1 MGFLK
6 KYKFELA
13 LVAVLITVSAVLIN
27 VLATKKKEDDH
38 GMVDGLRPA
47 ESYEHEEGDV
57 PSDKFY
63 EHKMM
68 ISKTD
73 FEKYQIT
80 TVGGKTVKAVLP
92 FWECFEGYE
101 RGEPEPT
108 IKLSVSKAV
117 ESDTYKGEKATGY
130 KYLSIYFAA
139 ENDYNLGY
147 AWEITGNYQLTDHED
162 GEDYMH
168 KDINYEKEN
177 RYFTNIGEQIIDV
190 DQDTRGVITGN
201 YQLTDHE
208 DGEDYMHKDI
218 NYEKENRYFTNIGEQ
233 IIDVD
238 QDTRGVITVT
248 DGNEYAFSEPGE
260 DTCIYMAPGD
270 KITGKFVIKI
280 EEDVLAAG
288 RGVITVTDG
297 NEYAFSEPGEDTCIY
312 MAPGDKI
319 TGKFVIKIEEDVLAA
334 GRNYVLYCSGSNRWM
349 NMDFAVLIEQ
359 DKIEKAVNVE

>member
-1 MGFLK
+1 MAFLK
-6 KYKFELA
+6 KYKFELL

-38 GMVDGLRPA
+38 GIIDGLRPA
-47 ESYEHEEGDV
+47 ESYAQEEGDV

-73 FEKYQIT
+73 FEKYQVT
-80 TVGGKTVKAVLP
+80 TAGGKTVKVVLP
-92 FWECFEGYE
+92 WWECFEGYKK
-101 RGEPEPT
+101 GEPEPT
-108 IKLSVSKAV
+108 IKLSVSKVV
-117 ESDTYKGEKATGY
+117 ESDTYKGKKEGGY

-147 AWEITGNYQLTDHED
+147 VWEITLNYQLTDHED

-177 RYFTNIGEQIIDV
+177 RYYTNICEEIIDV
-190 DQDTRGVITGN
+190 DQDTSGVIP
-201 YQLTDHE
+201 
-208 DGEDYMHKDI
+208 
-218 NYEKENRYFTNIGEQ
+218 
-233 IIDVD
+233 
-238 QDTRGVITVT
+238 VT
-248 DGNEYAFSEPGE
+248 DGNEYAFAEPGK
-260 DTCIYMAPGD
+260 DNCIYMAPGD

-288 RGVITVTDG
+288 RD
-297 NEYAFSEPGEDTCIY
+297 
-312 MAPGDKI
+312 
-319 TGKFVIKIEEDVLAA
+319 
-334 GRNYVLYCSGSNRWM
+334 YVLYCNGSNRWM
-349 NMDFAVLIEQ
+349 NWDFAVLIEQ

>member
-1 MGFLK
+1 MVFLK

-13 LVAVLITVSAVLIN
+13 LVALLITVSAVLIN
-27 VLATKKKEDDH
+27 VLTTKKKEDDH
-38 GMVDGLRPA
+38 GIIDGLRPA
-47 ESYEHEEGDV
+47 ESYAQEERDV

-63 EHKMM
+63 EHSMM

-73 FEKYQIT
+73 FEKYQVT

-92 FWECFEGYE
+92 VWECFEGYE

-117 ESDTYKGEKATGY
+117 ESDAYKGKKEGGY

-147 AWEITGNYQLTDHED
+147 AWEITGNYYLTDHEN

-168 KDINYEKEN
+168 KNYVDFEKEN
-177 RYFTNIGEQIIDV
+177 RIKKLICEEIIDV
-190 DQDTRGVITGN
+190 DQDTLGI
-201 YQLTDHE
+201 
-208 DGEDYMHKDI
+208 
-218 NYEKENRYFTNIGEQ
+218 
-233 IIDVD
+233 
-238 QDTRGVITVT
+238 ITVT
-248 DGNEYAFSEPGE
+248 DGNEFAFSEPGE

-288 RGVITVTDG
+288 RD
-297 NEYAFSEPGEDTCIY
+297 
-312 MAPGDKI
+312 
-319 TGKFVIKIEEDVLAA
+319 
-334 GRNYVLYCSGSNRWM
+334 YVLYANGSNRWM

>member
-1 MGFLK
+1 MAFLK

-13 LVAVLITVSAVLIN
+13 LVAVLITVTAVLIN

-117 ESDTYKGEKATGY
+117 ESDAYKGKKETGY

-139 ENDYNLGY
+139 ENGYNLGY
-147 AWEITGNYQLTDHED
+147 VFHITGNYQLTDHED

-177 RYFTNIGEQIIDV
+177 RYYTNICE
-190 DQDTRGVITGN
+190 
-201 YQLTDHE
+201 E
-208 DGEDYMHKDI
+208 
-218 NYEKENRYFTNIGEQ
+218 

-248 DGNEYAFSEPGE
+248 DGNEFAFSEPGE

-288 RGVITVTDG
+288 RD
-297 NEYAFSEPGEDTCIY
+297 
-312 MAPGDKI
+312 
-319 TGKFVIKIEEDVLAA
+319 
-334 GRNYVLYCSGSNRWM
+334 YVLYCNGSNRWM
-349 NMDFAVLIEQ
+349 NMDVVVLIEQ
-359 DKIEKAVNVE
+359 DNIEKAGNVE

>member
-1 MGFLK
+1 MAFLK
-6 KYKFELA
+6 KYKFELL

-38 GMVDGLRPA
+38 GIIDGLRPA
-47 ESYEHEEGDV
+47 ESYAQEEGDV

-73 FEKYQIT
+73 FEKYQVT
-80 TVGGKTVKAVLP
+80 TAGGKTVKVVLP
-92 FWECFEGYE
+92 WWECFEGYKK
-101 RGEPEPT
+101 GEPEPT

-117 ESDTYKGEKATGY
+117 ESDAYKGKKETGY

-147 AWEITGNYQLTDHED
+147 AWEITGNYYLTDHEN

-168 KDINYEKEN
+168 KNYVDFEKEN
-177 RYFTNIGEQIIDV
+177 RIKKLICE
-190 DQDTRGVITGN
+190 
-201 YQLTDHE
+201 E
-208 DGEDYMHKDI
+208 
-218 NYEKENRYFTNIGEQ
+218 

-248 DGNEYAFSEPGE
+248 DGNEFAFSEPGE

-288 RGVITVTDG
+288 RD
-297 NEYAFSEPGEDTCIY
+297 
-312 MAPGDKI
+312 
-319 TGKFVIKIEEDVLAA
+319 
-334 GRNYVLYCSGSNRWM
+334 YVLYCNGSNRWM
-349 NMDFAVLIEQ
+349 NWDFAVLIEQ

>member
-1 MGFLK
+1 MSFIK

-13 LVAVLITVSAVLIN
+13 LFLVLVISVTVLIVVQN
-27 VLATKKKEDDH
+27 NKKENKGN

-47 ESYEHEEGDV
+47 ESYEQEEGDV

-63 EHKMM
+63 EHSMM

-73 FEKYQIT
+73 FEKYQVT
-80 TVGGKTVKAVLP
+80 TVGGKMVKAVLP
-92 FWECFEGYE
+92 VWECFEGYKK
-101 RGEPEPT
+101 GEPEPT
-108 IKLSVSKAV
+108 IKFSVSKAV
-117 ESDTYKGEKATGY
+117 ESDAYKGKKETGY

-139 ENDYNLGY
+139 ENDYSLGY

-177 RYFTNIGEQIIDV
+177 RY
-190 DQDTRGVITGN
+190 
-201 YQLTDHE
+201 YA
-208 DGEDYMHKDI
+208 
-218 NYEKENRYFTNIGEQ
+218 NIGEQ

-248 DGNEYAFSEPGE
+248 DGNEFAFSEHGE

-288 RGVITVTDG
+288 RD
-297 NEYAFSEPGEDTCIY
+297 
-312 MAPGDKI
+312 
-319 TGKFVIKIEEDVLAA
+319 
-334 GRNYVLYCSGSNRWM
+334 YVLYCNGSNRWM
-349 NMDFAVLIEQ
+349 NMDVAVLIEQ
-359 DKIEKAVNVE
+359 DNIEKAGNVE

>member
-1 MGFLK
+1 MAFLK

-13 LVAVLITVSAVLIN
+13 LVALLITVSAVLIN
-27 VLATKKKEDDH
+27 VLTTKKKEDDH
-38 GMVDGLRPA
+38 GIIDGLRPA
-47 ESYEHEEGDV
+47 ESYAQEEGDV

-63 EHKMM
+63 EHSMM

-73 FEKYQIT
+73 FEKYQVT

-92 FWECFEGYE
+92 VWECFEGYE

-117 ESDTYKGEKATGY
+117 ESDAYKGKKETGY

-147 AWEITGNYQLTDHED
+147 AWEITGNYYLTDHEN

-168 KDINYEKEN
+168 KNYVDFEKEN
-177 RYFTNIGEQIIDV
+177 RIKKLICE
-190 DQDTRGVITGN
+190 
-201 YQLTDHE
+201 E
-208 DGEDYMHKDI
+208 
-218 NYEKENRYFTNIGEQ
+218 

-248 DGNEYAFSEPGE
+248 DGNEFAFSEPGE
-260 DTCIYMAPGD
+260 DTCIYMAQGD

-280 EEDVLAAG
+280 EEDVLEAG
-288 RGVITVTDG
+288 RD
-297 NEYAFSEPGEDTCIY
+297 
-312 MAPGDKI
+312 
-319 TGKFVIKIEEDVLAA
+319 
-334 GRNYVLYCSGSNRWM
+334 YVLYANGSNRWT
-349 NMDFAVLIEQ
+349 NWDFAVLIEQ
-359 DKIEKAVNVE
+359 DKIEKANNVE

>member
-190 DQDTRGVITGN
+190 DQDTRGVIT
-201 YQLTDHE
+201 
-208 DGEDYMHKDI
+208 
-218 NYEKENRYFTNIGEQ
+218 
-233 IIDVD
+233 
-238 QDTRGVITVT
+238 
-248 DGNEYAFSEPGE
+248 
-260 DTCIYMAPGD
+260 
-270 KITGKFVIKI
+270 
-280 EEDVLAAG
+280 
-288 RGVITVTDG
+288 VTDG

-359 DKIEKAVNVE
+359 DKIEKAGNVE

>member
-1 MGFLK
+1 MGFIK
-6 KYKFELA
+6 KYKLEVALFLVLVISVA
-13 LVAVLITVSAVLIN
+13 VLVAVQN
-27 VLATKKKEDDH
+27 NKKDKKDN

-47 ESYEHEEGDV
+47 ESYEQEEGDV

-73 FEKYQIT
+73 FEKYQVT

-92 FWECFEGYE
+92 WWNCFEGYK

-117 ESDTYKGEKATGY
+117 ESDAYKGEKKSGY

-139 ENDYNLGY
+139 ENDYKLGY
-147 AWEITGNYQLTDHED
+147 AWHITGNYHLTDHED

-168 KDINYEKEN
+168 KKYEDFYEEN
-177 RYFTNIGEQIIDV
+177 RIKKLIGE
-190 DQDTRGVITGN
+190 
-201 YQLTDHE
+201 E
-208 DGEDYMHKDI
+208 
-218 NYEKENRYFTNIGEQ
+218 

-248 DGNEYAFSEPGE
+248 DGNEFAFSEPGE

-270 KITGKFVIKI
+270 RITGKFVIKI

-288 RGVITVTDG
+288 RD
-297 NEYAFSEPGEDTCIY
+297 
-312 MAPGDKI
+312 
-319 TGKFVIKIEEDVLAA
+319 
-334 GRNYVLYCSGSNRWM
+334 YVLYANGSNRWM

-359 DKIEKAVNVE
+359 DKIEKAGNVE

>member
-1 MGFLK
+1 MAFLK
-6 KYKFELA
+6 KYKFELL

-38 GMVDGLRPA
+38 GIIDGLRPA
-47 ESYEHEEGDV
+47 ESYEQEEGDV

-63 EHKMM
+63 EAVRM

-73 FEKYQIT
+73 FEKYQVT

-92 FWECFEGYE
+92 WWNCFEGYE

-117 ESDTYKGEKATGY
+117 ESDAYKGKKETGY

-147 AWEITGNYQLTDHED
+147 VFHITGNYQLTDHED

-177 RYFTNIGEQIIDV
+177 RYYTNICGE
-190 DQDTRGVITGN
+190 T
-201 YQLTDHE
+201 
-208 DGEDYMHKDI
+208 
-218 NYEKENRYFTNIGEQ
+218 
-233 IIDVD
+233 IDVD

-248 DGNEYAFSEPGE
+248 DGNEFAFSEPGE

-288 RGVITVTDG
+288 RD
-297 NEYAFSEPGEDTCIY
+297 
-312 MAPGDKI
+312 
-319 TGKFVIKIEEDVLAA
+319 
-334 GRNYVLYCSGSNRWM
+334 YVLYCNGSNRWM
-349 NMDFAVLIEQ
+349 NWDFAVLIEQ

>member
-190 DQDTRGVITGN
+190 DQDTRGVIT
-201 YQLTDHE
+201 
-208 DGEDYMHKDI
+208 
-218 NYEKENRYFTNIGEQ
+218 
-233 IIDVD
+233 
-238 QDTRGVITVT
+238 
-248 DGNEYAFSEPGE
+248 
-260 DTCIYMAPGD
+260 
-270 KITGKFVIKI
+270 
-280 EEDVLAAG
+280 
-288 RGVITVTDG
+288 VTDG

-349 NMDFAVLIEQ
+349 NMDVAVLIEQ

>member
-1 MGFLK
+1 MAFLK
-6 KYKFELA
+6 KYKFELL

-38 GMVDGLRPA
+38 GIIDGLRPA
-47 ESYEHEEGDV
+47 ESYEQEEGDV

-63 EHKMM
+63 EEVRM

-73 FEKYQIT
+73 FEKYQVT

-92 FWECFEGYE
+92 WWNCFEGYE

-117 ESDTYKGEKATGY
+117 ESDAYKGKKETGY

-147 AWEITGNYQLTDHED
+147 VFHITGNYQLTDHED

-177 RYFTNIGEQIIDV
+177 RYYTNICE
-190 DQDTRGVITGN
+190 
-201 YQLTDHE
+201 E
-208 DGEDYMHKDI
+208 
-218 NYEKENRYFTNIGEQ
+218 

-248 DGNEYAFSEPGE
+248 DGNEFAFSAPGE

-288 RGVITVTDG
+288 RD
-297 NEYAFSEPGEDTCIY
+297 
-312 MAPGDKI
+312 
-319 TGKFVIKIEEDVLAA
+319 
-334 GRNYVLYCSGSNRWM
+334 YVLYCNGSNRWM
-349 NMDFAVLIEQ
+349 NWDFAVLIEQ

>member
-1 MGFLK
+1 MVFLK

-13 LVAVLITVSAVLIN
+13 LVALLITVSAVLIN
-27 VLATKKKEDDH
+27 VLTTKKKEDDH
-38 GMVDGLRPA
+38 GIIDGLRPA
-47 ESYEHEEGDV
+47 ESYAQEEGDV

-63 EHKMM
+63 EHSMM

-73 FEKYQIT
+73 FEKYQVT

-92 FWECFEGYE
+92 VWECFEGYE

-117 ESDTYKGEKATGY
+117 ESDAYKGKKEGGY

-147 AWEITGNYQLTDHED
+147 AWEITGNYYLTDHEN

-168 KDINYEKEN
+168 KNYVDFEKEN
-177 RYFTNIGEQIIDV
+177 RIKKLICEEIIDV
-190 DQDTRGVITGN
+190 DQDTLGI
-201 YQLTDHE
+201 
-208 DGEDYMHKDI
+208 
-218 NYEKENRYFTNIGEQ
+218 
-233 IIDVD
+233 
-238 QDTRGVITVT
+238 ITVT
-248 DGNEYAFSEPGE
+248 DGNEFAFSEPGE

-288 RGVITVTDG
+288 RD
-297 NEYAFSEPGEDTCIY
+297 
-312 MAPGDKI
+312 
-319 TGKFVIKIEEDVLAA
+319 
-334 GRNYVLYCSGSNRWM
+334 YVLYANGSNRWM

>member
-47 ESYEHEEGDV
+47 ESYAQEEGDV

-73 FEKYQIT
+73 FEKYQVT
-80 TVGGKTVKAVLP
+80 TVGGKTVKVVLP
-92 FWECFEGYE
+92 WWECFEGYE

-117 ESDTYKGEKATGY
+117 ESDMYKGEKAPGY

-139 ENDYNLGY
+139 ENDYSLGY
-147 AWEITGNYQLTDHED
+147 AWE
-162 GEDYMH
+162 
-168 KDINYEKEN
+168 
-177 RYFTNIGEQIIDV
+177 
-190 DQDTRGVITGN
+190 ITGN

-288 RGVITVTDG
+288 R
-297 NEYAFSEPGEDTCIY
+297 
-312 MAPGDKI
+312 
-319 TGKFVIKIEEDVLAA
+319 
-334 GRNYVLYCSGSNRWM
+334 NYVLYCSGSNRWM

>member
-1 MGFLK
+1 MGFIK
-6 KYKFELA
+6 KYKFEAA
-13 LVAVLITVSAVLIN
+13 LFLVLVISVIVLIVVQNNKNDNKGNGI
-27 VLATKKKEDDH
+27 
-38 GMVDGLRPA
+38 VDGLRPA
-47 ESYEHEEGDV
+47 ESYEQEEGDV

-63 EHKMM
+63 EHSMM

-73 FEKYQIT
+73 FEKYQVT
-80 TVGGKTVKAVLP
+80 TAGGKMVKAVLP
-92 FWECFEGYE
+92 VWECFEGYKK
-101 RGEPEPT
+101 GEPEPT

-117 ESDTYKGEKATGY
+117 ESDAYKGKKETGY

-147 AWEITGNYQLTDHED
+147 AWEITGNYYLTDHEN

-168 KDINYEKEN
+168 KNYVDFEKEN
-177 RYFTNIGEQIIDV
+177 RIKKLICE
-190 DQDTRGVITGN
+190 
-201 YQLTDHE
+201 E
-208 DGEDYMHKDI
+208 
-218 NYEKENRYFTNIGEQ
+218 

-248 DGNEYAFSEPGE
+248 DGNEFAFSEPGE

-288 RGVITVTDG
+288 RD
-297 NEYAFSEPGEDTCIY
+297 
-312 MAPGDKI
+312 
-319 TGKFVIKIEEDVLAA
+319 
-334 GRNYVLYCSGSNRWM
+334 YVLYCNGSNRWM

-359 DKIEKAVNVE
+359 DNIEKAGNVE

>member
-1 MGFLK
+1 MRFIK
-6 KYKFELA
+6 KYKFEAA
-13 LVAVLITVSAVLIN
+13 LFLVLVISVTVLIVVQNNKNDNKGNGII
-27 VLATKKKEDDH
+27 
-38 GMVDGLRPA
+38 DGLRPA

-63 EHKMM
+63 EAVRM

-73 FEKYQIT
+73 FEKYQVT
-80 TVGGKTVKAVLP
+80 TVGGKTVKVVLP
-92 FWECFEGYE
+92 WWNCFEGYE

-117 ESDTYKGEKATGY
+117 ESDTYKGEKVAGY

-147 AWEITGNYQLTDHED
+147 VFHITGNYHLTDHED

-168 KDINYEKEN
+168 KNYVDFEKEN
-177 RYFTNIGEQIIDV
+177 RIKKLICE
-190 DQDTRGVITGN
+190 
-201 YQLTDHE
+201 E
-208 DGEDYMHKDI
+208 
-218 NYEKENRYFTNIGEQ
+218 

-248 DGNEYAFSEPGE
+248 DGNEFAFSEPGE

-288 RGVITVTDG
+288 RD
-297 NEYAFSEPGEDTCIY
+297 
-312 MAPGDKI
+312 
-319 TGKFVIKIEEDVLAA
+319 
-334 GRNYVLYCSGSNRWM
+334 YVLYCNGSNRWM
-349 NMDFAVLIEQ
+349 NWDFAVLIEQ
-359 DKIEKAVNVE
+359 DNIEKAGNVE

>member
-1 MGFLK
+1 MAFLK
-6 KYKFELA
+6 KYKFELL

-38 GMVDGLRPA
+38 GIIDGLRPA
-47 ESYEHEEGDV
+47 ESYEQEEGDV

-63 EHKMM
+63 EEVRM

-73 FEKYQIT
+73 FEKYQVT

-92 FWECFEGYE
+92 WWNCFEGYE

-117 ESDTYKGEKATGY
+117 ESDAYKGKKETGY

-147 AWEITGNYQLTDHED
+147 VFHITGNYQLTDHED

-177 RYFTNIGEQIIDV
+177 RY
-190 DQDTRGVITGN
+190 
-201 YQLTDHE
+201 YA
-208 DGEDYMHKDI
+208 
-218 NYEKENRYFTNIGEQ
+218 NIGEQ

-248 DGNEYAFSEPGE
+248 DGNEFAFSEHGE

-288 RGVITVTDG
+288 RD
-297 NEYAFSEPGEDTCIY
+297 
-312 MAPGDKI
+312 
-319 TGKFVIKIEEDVLAA
+319 
-334 GRNYVLYCSGSNRWM
+334 YVLYCNGSNRWM
-349 NMDFAVLIEQ
+349 NWDFAVLIEQ

>member
-1 MGFLK
+1 MRFIK
-6 KYKFELA
+6 KYKFEAA
-13 LVAVLITVSAVLIN
+13 LFLVLVISVTVLIVVQN
-27 VLATKKKEDDH
+27 NKKENKGN

-63 EHKMM
+63 EHSMM

-73 FEKYQIT
+73 FEKYQVT

-92 FWECFEGYE
+92 VWECFDGYKK
-101 RGEPEPT
+101 GEPEPT
-108 IKLSVSKAV
+108 IKLSVRKAV
-117 ESDTYKGEKATGY
+117 ESDAYKGKKETGY

-139 ENDYNLGY
+139 ENGYNLGY
-147 AWEITGNYQLTDHED
+147 VFHITGNYQLTDHED

-177 RYFTNIGEQIIDV
+177 RYYTNICE
-190 DQDTRGVITGN
+190 
-201 YQLTDHE
+201 E
-208 DGEDYMHKDI
+208 
-218 NYEKENRYFTNIGEQ
+218 

-248 DGNEYAFSEPGE
+248 DGNEFAFSEPGE

-288 RGVITVTDG
+288 RD
-297 NEYAFSEPGEDTCIY
+297 
-312 MAPGDKI
+312 
-319 TGKFVIKIEEDVLAA
+319 
-334 GRNYVLYCSGSNRWM
+334 YVLYCNGSNRWM
-349 NMDFAVLIEQ
+349 NWDFAVLIEH
-359 DKIEKAVNVE
+359 DNIEKAGNVE

>member
-80 TVGGKTVKAVLP
+80 TAGGKTVKAVLP

-101 RGEPEPT
+101 RGESEPT

-117 ESDTYKGEKATGY
+117 ESDTYKGEEAPGY

-177 RYFTNIGEQIIDV
+177 RYYTNICE
-190 DQDTRGVITGN
+190 
-201 YQLTDHE
+201 E
-208 DGEDYMHKDI
+208 
-218 NYEKENRYFTNIGEQ
+218 

-248 DGNEYAFSEPGE
+248 DGNEF
-260 DTCIYMAPGD
+260 
-270 KITGKFVIKI
+270 
-280 EEDVLAAG
+280 
-288 RGVITVTDG
+288 
-297 NEYAFSEPGEDTCIY
+297 AFSEPGEDTCIY

>member
-1 MGFLK
+1 MVYITYSLQGVFMVFLK

-13 LVAVLITVSAVLIN
+13 LVALLITVSAVLIN
-27 VLATKKKEDDH
+27 VLTTKKKEDDH
-38 GMVDGLRPA
+38 GIIDGLRPA
-47 ESYEHEEGDV
+47 ESYAQEEGDV

-63 EHKMM
+63 EHSMM

-73 FEKYQIT
+73 FEKYQVT

-92 FWECFEGYE
+92 VWECFEGYE

-117 ESDTYKGEKATGY
+117 ESDAYKGKKEGGY

-147 AWEITGNYQLTDHED
+147 AWEITGNYYLTDHEN

-168 KDINYEKEN
+168 KNYVDFEKEN
-177 RYFTNIGEQIIDV
+177 RIKKLICE
-190 DQDTRGVITGN
+190 
-201 YQLTDHE
+201 E
-208 DGEDYMHKDI
+208 
-218 NYEKENRYFTNIGEQ
+218 

-248 DGNEYAFSEPGE
+248 DGNEFAFSEPGE

-288 RGVITVTDG
+288 RD
-297 NEYAFSEPGEDTCIY
+297 
-312 MAPGDKI
+312 
-319 TGKFVIKIEEDVLAA
+319 
-334 GRNYVLYCSGSNRWM
+334 YVLYANGSNRWM

>member
-117 ESDTYKGEKATGY
+117 ESDTYKGEKAPGY

-147 AWEITGNYQLTDHED
+147 AWE
-162 GEDYMH
+162 
-168 KDINYEKEN
+168 
-177 RYFTNIGEQIIDV
+177 
-190 DQDTRGVITGN
+190 ITGN

-288 RGVITVTDG
+288 R
-297 NEYAFSEPGEDTCIY
+297 
-312 MAPGDKI
+312 
-319 TGKFVIKIEEDVLAA
+319 
-334 GRNYVLYCSGSNRWM
+334 NYVLYCSGSNRWM

>member
-1 MGFLK
+1 MRFIK
-6 KYKFELA
+6 KYKFEAA
-13 LVAVLITVSAVLIN
+13 LFLVLVISVTVLIVVQN
-27 VLATKKKEDDH
+27 NKKENKGN

-63 EHKMM
+63 EHSMM

-73 FEKYQIT
+73 FEKYQVT

-92 FWECFEGYE
+92 VWECFDGYKK
-101 RGEPEPT
+101 GEPEPT
-108 IKLSVSKAV
+108 IKLSVRKAV
-117 ESDTYKGEKATGY
+117 ESDAYKGKKETGY

-147 AWEITGNYQLTDHED
+147 AWEITGNYHLTDHEN

-168 KDINYEKEN
+168 KNYVDFEKEN
-177 RYFTNIGEQIIDV
+177 RIKKLICE
-190 DQDTRGVITGN
+190 
-201 YQLTDHE
+201 E
-208 DGEDYMHKDI
+208 
-218 NYEKENRYFTNIGEQ
+218 

-248 DGNEYAFSEPGE
+248 DGNEFAFSEPGE

-288 RGVITVTDG
+288 RD
-297 NEYAFSEPGEDTCIY
+297 
-312 MAPGDKI
+312 
-319 TGKFVIKIEEDVLAA
+319 
-334 GRNYVLYCSGSNRWM
+334 YVLYCNGSNRWM
-349 NMDFAVLIEQ
+349 NWDFAVLIEH
-359 DKIEKAVNVE
+359 DNIEKAGNVE